1 MKTFYPWL
9 APIISISVASQPTE
23 IVAGQI
29 IQVATTNIIE
39 LKDNNLYITA
49 RIKGINKSTPKDSNF
64 NLLDQ
69 NTSKLLSTLDCDF
82 KIMLKPRYNRY
93 QNSEIKVKCS
103 THKFTIDGI
112 IVDHQGYSG
121 LTNININQ
129 SFKIAVLSSI
139 ITD

>member
-1 MKTFYPWL
+1 MKTIYPWL
-9 APIISISVASQPTE
+9 ASIIPISVASQPIE

-39 LKDNNLYITA
+39 LKDNDLNITA
-49 RIKGINKSTPKDSNF
+49 RIKVIKKSTPKDSNF

-82 KIMLKPRYNRY
+82 NILLNQGYNRY
-93 QNSEIKVKCS
+93 QSSEIKVKYS
-103 THKFTIDGI
+103 THKFTIDGT

-121 LTNININQ
+121 LSNININQ
-129 SFKIAVLSSI
+129 SFNIVALSSI